1 MKKITLLSILLFSF
15 SIFSQQKIEPVKE
28 ITYGNFNHTNR
39 DFLNGSL
46 KDSNDNIY
54 LLGSTENDFT
64 FNDAKIIKLDKD
76 LNVLW
81 EKEKS
86 FNLGISYDGVI
97 GAHLDSN
104 DNLIII
110 FRAAYTSYNQ
120 TFIVSKYDSDGNFLW
135 EYPLSDLSSPIDYE
149 YYTFKSFLDTS
160 NNISLVYNPVEQSEL
175 EFFFTKLS
183 SSGQLLNEFSTSE
196 PFWSESNG
204 GYPKRFKIIK
214 NNGVYNTISLEDL
227 NTDPYQKFTLYKFTE
242 STLESF
248 DLDLNNEAINFFST
262 PFDESWTIMKKD
274 NNDNL
279 VLLAPSPIIYKDY
292 GILNV
297 NPNGTV
303 KYIIY
308 PDDSKD
314 KYPLEF
320 GFDNNNN
327 LLIVSNNRT
336 SSTSDNLEVTLQKYN
351 QNGDLIFQ
359 TSVSHTGLFA
369 TITESKISI
378 LTDQNK
384 IVSFDYDF
392 NNIDEVQLNNM
403 DTYNFEINNL
413 LVTDSNYFLSGY
425 TEDVNYSGS
434 VLISEID
441 MLIKK
446 ADNSNELNS
455 YRFSGKGTSKIFT
468 RKEVVVRDTAY
479 AFAITEK
486 LGPDNFSPS
495 GSVAPQQQRFLTLE
509 KSDLT
514 ILEDQIVPLDEILY
528 TTYYPKDLT
537 TPYTENGDLYEY
549 VISADTTNISL
560 HKNNDLEWSRDLDLY
575 IEPPN
580 DDPFISDDEMIFDW
594 KVNKKG
600 DFFLSTYIYGLQEFT
615 LHKFS
620 LNNEYNTL
628 EFDELIVALEP
639 MSNHWLFT
647 MNEFGEVT
655 VYSDR
660 LTIINQ
666 ALSPFSS
673 VGESSFYI
681 KEKNNQIL
689 FHKHNNQN
697 VQKFN
702 QFGEIQSIYFEIDTP
717 DYGSN
722 PHKEY
727 DNNYLIL
734 LEQIGMDI
742 YLNPEYSWNRAVIKK
757 YDLDVSNTFDEISY
771 DDDDADGI
779 TNDIDEC
786 RNTPVGET
794 ANSYGCSLSQT
805 LSANGYQ
812 INIDLIITYP
822 NPSKGIINFNTATS
836 TLHDLKLIEVF
847 DNIGRKVLSID
858 DSKDIMIGKLDLINQ
873 KEGIYFIKFYFGKNQ
888 VINKKI
894 IKVH

>member
-15 SIFSQQKIEPVKE
+15 SIFSQQKIEPVKK
-28 ITYGNFNHTNR
+28 ITYGNYNHTNR

-86 FNLGISYDGVI
+86 FDLGISYDGVI

-160 NNISLVYNPVEQSEL
+160 NNISLVYKPVVQSEL

-196 PFWSESNG
+196 PFWSDSDG
-204 GYPKRFKIIK
+204 SSPRRYKIIK
-214 NNGVYNTISLEDL
+214 NNGVYNTISVEDL
-227 NTDPYQKFTLYKFTE
+227 NTDPYQKFILYKFTE

-248 DLDLNNEAINFFST
+248 DLDLDNEAINFFNT
-262 PFDESWTIMKKD
+262 PFDETWTIMKKD

-297 NPNGTV
+297 NPDGTV
-303 KYIIY
+303 KYIVY

-392 NNIDEVQLNNM
+392 NNIDEVQLNNI

-468 RKEVVVRDTAY
+468 RKEVVVSDTAY

-486 LGPDNFSPS
+486 LGPDNFSI

-514 ILEDQIVPLDEILY
+514 ILEDQIVPLDQILY

-549 VISADTTNISL
+549 VISTDTTNISL
-560 HKNNDLEWSRDLDLY
+560 HRSEER
-575 IEPPN
+575 
-580 DDPFISDDEMIFDW
+580 
-594 KVNKKG
+594 
-600 DFFLSTYIYGLQEFT
+600 
-615 LHKFS
+615 
-620 LNNEYNTL
+620 
-628 EFDELIVALEP
+628 
-639 MSNHWLFT
+639 
-647 MNEFGEVT
+647 
-655 VYSDR
+655 R
-660 LTIINQ
+660 
-666 ALSPFSS
+666 
-673 VGESSFYI
+673 VG
-681 KEKNNQIL
+681 K
-689 FHKHNNQN
+689 
-697 VQKFN
+697 
-702 QFGEIQSIYFEIDTP
+702 
-717 DYGSN
+717 
-722 PHKEY
+722 
-727 DNNYLIL
+727 
-734 LEQIGMDI
+734 
-742 YLNPEYSWNRAVIKK
+742 
-757 YDLDVSNTFDEISY
+757 
-771 DDDDADGI
+771 
-779 TNDIDEC
+779 EC
-786 RNTPVGET
+786 RSRWSP
-794 ANSYGCSLSQT
+794 Y
-805 LSANGYQ
+805 
-812 INIDLIITYP
+812 
-822 NPSKGIINFNTATS
+822 
-836 TLHDLKLIEVF
+836 H
-847 DNIGRKVLSID
+847 
-858 DSKDIMIGKLDLINQ
+858 
-873 KEGIYFIKFYFGKNQ
+873 
-888 VINKKI
+888 
-894 IKVH
+894 

>member
-64 FNDAKIIKLDKD
+64 FNDAKIIKLDKN

-86 FNLGISYDGVI
+86 FDIGISYDGVI
-97 GAHLDSN
+97 GAHIDSN

-110 FRAAYTSYNQ
+110 FRAAYTSQKQ
-120 TFIVSKYDSDGNFLW
+120 TFIVSKYDSNGNVLW
-135 EYPLSDLSSPIDYE
+135 EFPLSDLSNPIDYN
-149 YYTFKSFLDTS
+149 YYTYQSFIDSS
-160 NNISLVYNPVEQSEL
+160 NNLSVVYQPVQQTSH

-183 SSGQLLNEFSTSE
+183 PSGQLLNEFSTSE
-196 PFWSESNG
+196 PFTADD
-204 GYPKRFKIIK
+204 GYARRFKIIK
-214 NNGVYNTISLEDL
+214 NNGVYNAISVEDIS
-227 NTDPYQKFTLYKFTE
+227 TDPYQKFMLHKFTE

-248 DLDLNNEAINFFST
+248 DLGLDNQATNYFNT
-262 PFDESWTIMKKD
+262 PFAETWTIMKKD

-279 VLLAPSPIIYKDY
+279 VLLAPSPTLYKDY

-297 NPNGTV
+297 NPDGTV
-303 KYIIY
+303 QYIVY

-320 GFDNNNN
+320 GFDNQNN
-327 LLIVSNNRT
+327 LLIVSNNKA

-392 NNIDEVQLNNM
+392 NNIDEVQLNNIN
-403 DTYNFEINNL
+403 TYNFEINNL

-434 VLISEID
+434 VLLSEID

-446 ADNSNELNS
+446 ADNSNELGS
-455 YRFSGKGTSKIFT
+455 YRFSGKGTSKVFR
-468 RKEVVVRDTAY
+468 RKELVVRDTAY

-486 LGPDNFSPS
+486 VGPDNLSPS
-495 GSVAPQQQRFLTLE
+495 GSVAPEQQRFLTLE
-509 KSDLT
+509 KSGLT
-514 ILEDQIVPLDEILY
+514 ILEDKIVPLNEILY

-537 TPYTENGDLYEY
+537 TSYTENGDLYEY
-549 VISADTTNISL
+549 IISTDTTNVSL
-560 HKNNDLEWSRDLDLY
+560 HKNNILQWSRDLDLY
-575 IEPPN
+575 VDPN
-580 DDPFISDDEMIFDW
+580 GDPIISDDEVIIDW

-615 LHKFS
+615 LHKYS

-628 EFDELIVALEP
+628 EFDELIVAFEP

-647 MNEFGEVT
+647 MNGPGEVT
-655 VYSDR
+655 IYSDR

-666 ALSPFSS
+666 VSSPFNS
-673 VGESSFYI
+673 VNQSSFYI

-689 FHKHNNQN
+689 FHKYREQDLR
-697 VQKFN
+697 KFN

-717 DYGSN
+717 VDYGTN
-722 PHKEY
+722 PHTEY
-727 DNNYLIL
+727 DNNSLIVM
-734 LEQIGMDI
+734 EQIGSSI
-742 YLNPEYSWNRAVIKK
+742 YLSPEYSWNRAVIKK
-757 YDLDVSNTFDEISY
+757 YDLDISNTFDEISY
-771 DDDDADGI
+771 DDDDTDGI
-779 TNDIDEC
+779 TNNIDEC

-794 ANSYGCSLSQT
+794 ADSYGCSSSQT
-805 LSANGYQ
+805 LSVNGYQ
-812 INIDLIITYP
+812 INDDLIIAYP
-822 NPSKGIINFNTATS
+822 NPSKRIINFNIDAS
-836 TLHDLKLIEVF
+836 TLHDLKLIEVY
-847 DNIGRKVLSID
+847 DNIGRRVLSID
-858 DSKDIMIGKLDLINQ
+858 DAKDIITGKLDLINQ
-873 KEGIYFIKFYFGKNQ
+873 KEGIYFIRFYFGSNQ
-888 VINKKI
+888 VLNKKI
-894 IKVH
+894 IKIH